1 MIDLTDCHPKTE
13 NFKHVMKMTRSSSPS
28 TQLPSGKYRCFLRD
42 RRLTQTAVEAVFE
55 VEKGPHAGKCL
66 QGTFADAYRARK
78 VSAIDSTTLV
88 IVHVISK
95 ATRNGQRVT
104 RIVDILPLHTR
115 AEVTVLG
122 GMPTG
127 VDDGDE
133 EFAPLEYRV
142 DADVE
147 EMHLDLYFLP
157 TGQSFWAAPLVP
169 EAMASDLYSSL
180 TREPSENPFGK
191 AEPFEP
197 DRYWIGRTLKRIA
210 ADNPYALLTIGDSQ
224 PQPVVYEGAFS
235 AYCRAEPSRD
245 FTKPTR
251 VSAFQYGTE
260 LVAHVRSHGGEV
272 GGFRSPAWARWLP
285 VMFSGGDGAEVALE
299 RCRLFVTALVRLNVQ
314 AAHVMIFTGGNG
326 SLEVMVPAAYFGAFP
341 RPGFEFVAGYAALV
355 ISDWSWFCDS
365 GPEQARWSRYTPP
378 EGRME
383 IAPDLYQPLAEITM
397 PNTRIAGTNR
407 YKVLISVDELASLDH
422 GEIADLAR
430 EPRPFEPPP
439 WLVVPYKHLNDVWR
453 YAIAV
458 AICRGQT
465 VDQITLASRWV
476 TPATFEFIRCG
487 ADPKECNDRLFQAAM
502 NLLDFRCPLP
512 LLEALLSPVA
522 LVSGMPVAQITR
534 VLGNAM
540 AKSKRARVMPME
552 EPPIWAPDDGCGGIE
567 GGDDMEGGGYE

>member
-1 MIDLTDCHPKTE
+1 
-13 NFKHVMKMTRSSSPS
+13 MKMTRSSSSS
-28 TQLPSGKYRCFLRD
+28 TQVPSGKYRCFLRD

-66 QGTFADAYRARK
+66 KGTFADAYRARK

-88 IVHVISK
+88 IVHVVSK
-95 ATRNGQRVT
+95 VTRNGQRVT

-133 EFAPLEYRV
+133 EFAPLEYTL

-147 EMHLDLYFLP
+147 EMHFDLYFLP
-157 TGQSFWAAPLVP
+157 TGQFFWAVPLVP
-169 EAMASDLYSSL
+169 QALASDLSFTL
-180 TREPSENPFGK
+180 TIEPSENPFGK
-191 AEPFEP
+191 AEPFDP
-197 DRYWIGRTLKRIA
+197 DSSWVGRTLKRIA

-245 FTKPTR
+245 LTKPTR

-260 LVAHVRSHGGEV
+260 LVAHMRSHGGEI

-285 VMFSGGDGAEVALE
+285 VMFSGGDGAEVALK
-299 RCRLFVTALVRLNVQ
+299 RCRLFVTALVRQNVP
-314 AAHVMIFTGGNG
+314 AAHLMVFTNGNG
-326 SLEVMVPAAYFGAFP
+326 SLEVMVAAAYFGAFP
-341 RPGFEFVAGYAALV
+341 RPGFEFVAGYLALF
-355 ISDWSWFCDS
+355 ISDWSWFCDA
-365 GPEQARWSRYTPP
+365 GPVQARWPRYTPP
-378 EGRME
+378 EGRMD
-383 IAPDLYQPLAEITM
+383 IAPDLYRPLAEIAM
-397 PNTRIAGTNR
+397 PNTRIAGTDR
-407 YKVLISVDELASLDH
+407 YKVLISAAELASLDH
-422 GEIADLAR
+422 AQIADLAKQ
-430 EPRPFEPPP
+430 PRPFEPPP
-439 WLVVPYKHLNDVWR
+439 WLVLPYAHLTQVWK
-453 YAIAV
+453 YAISV

-465 VDQITLASRWV
+465 VDQITIGSRWI

-487 ADPKECNDRLFQAAM
+487 AEPRECNDRLFQAAM

-552 EPPIWAPDDGCGGIE
+552 EPPIWAPDDGCGG
-567 GGDDMEGGGYE
+567 GGEMEGGGYE

>member
-1 MIDLTDCHPKTE
+1 VIDLNECHPKTKS
-13 NFKHVMKMTRSSSPS
+13 FKEVMKMTRSSSPS
-28 TQLPSGKYRCFLRD
+28 TQVPSGKYRCFLRD
-42 RRLTQTAVEAVFE
+42 QRLTQTAVEAVFE

-66 QGTFADAYRARK
+66 QETFADAYRVRK

-127 VDDGDE
+127 MDDGDE
-133 EFAPLEYRV
+133 KFAALAYNLA
-142 DADVE
+142 ADVD
-147 EMHLDLYFLP
+147 EMHRDLFFLP
-157 TGQSFWAAPLVP
+157 TGQLFWATPLVP

-180 TREPSENPFGK
+180 TREPSENPFGET
-191 AEPFEP
+191 EPFEP

-245 FTKPTR
+245 LTKPTR

-260 LVAHVRSHGGEV
+260 LVAHMRSHGGEV

-285 VMFSGGDGAEVALE
+285 VMFSGGDGAEVALK
-299 RCRLFVTALVRLNVQ
+299 RCRLFVRALVRLNVP

-326 SLEVMVPAAYFGAFP
+326 SLEVMVPAAYFSAFP

-355 ISDWSWFCDS
+355 ISDWSWFCDA

-378 EGRME
+378 GGRMD
-383 IAPDLYQPLAEITM
+383 IVPDLYRPLAEIAM
-397 PNTRIAGTNR
+397 PNTRIAGTDR
-407 YKVLISVDELASLDH
+407 YKVLISADELASLDH
-422 GEIADLAR
+422 GEIANLAR

-453 YAIAV
+453 YAVAV

-522 LVSGMPVAQITR
+522 LVSGMPVSQITR

-540 AKSKRARVMPME
+540 AMSKRARVMPME
-552 EPPIWAPDDGCGGIE
+552 EPPIWALDDGCGG
-567 GGDDMEGGGYE
+567 GGDMEGGGHE